1 MNIIDIVIILLII
14 LGAVIGF
21 KQGAI
26 KRLTSFVGM
35 FVVVIAAFLLKNPVS
50 VLLYENLPFT
60 NCFGLFNGVAILN
73 VLMYEIIAFL
83 LVLAVLTFALRVV
96 LTVTGLV
103 ELLLKLTVF
112 LSIPSKIF
120 GIFVGALEAYVY
132 VFIFLV
138 ILNLPFINFDMVKES
153 TLADKI
159 VNESFVISDITRDTI
174 DTYSDVYEI
183 LKNDNNERTSAEI
196 NEDVLDIFIEH
207 SVVTEES
214 AIKLINMNKINVTDD
229 YYLKGD
235 INSAT
240 QQ

>member
-26 KRLTSFVGM
+26 KRLTSFIGM
-35 FVVVIAAFLLKNPVS
+35 FVIVIAAFLLKNPVS

-60 NCFGLFNGVAILN
+60 NFFGLFNGVTILN
-73 VLMYEIIAFL
+73 VLMYEIISFL
-83 LVLAVLTFALRVV
+83 LVLAVLTFALRVI
-96 LTVTGLV
+96 LTVSGLV

-120 GIFVGALEAYVY
+120 GIFVGAIEAYVY

-138 ILNLPFINFDMVKES
+138 ILNLPFINFNMVKES
-153 TLADKI
+153 TMANNI
-159 VNESFVISDITRDTI
+159 VNNSFVISDITRDTI
-174 DTYSDVYEI
+174 NTYSDVYDM
-183 LKNDNNERTSAEI
+183 LKNDDNERTNAEI
-196 NEDVLDIFIEH
+196 NEDVLNIFIEH
-207 SVVTEES
+207 GVVTEES
-214 AIKLINMNKINVTDD
+214 AIKLITMNKINVTDD
-229 YYLKGD
+229 YYLKGE

-240 QQ
+240 

>member
-1 MNIIDIVIILLII
+1 MNIVDIVIILLII
-14 LGAVIGF
+14 VGAVIGF

-35 FVVVIAAFLLKNPVS
+35 FVIVIAAFILKNPVS

-60 NCFGLFNGVAILN
+60 NFFGLFNGVAILN

-83 LVLAVLTFALRVV
+83 LVLAVLTFALRVI
-96 LTVTGLV
+96 LTVTGAI

-112 LSIPSKIF
+112 LSIPSKIL
-120 GIFVGALEAYVY
+120 GIFVGAIEAYVY

-138 ILNLPFINFDMVKES
+138 ILNLPFVHLDMVKES

-174 DTYSDVYEI
+174 DTYTDVYEI
-183 LKNDNNERTSAEI
+183 LKNDDDERTSAEI

-207 SVVTEES
+207 GVVTEDS
-214 AIKLINMNKINVTDD
+214 ARKLIRMNKINVTDD

-235 INSAT
+235 NNVT
-240 QQ
+240 TE

>member
-60 NCFGLFNGVAILN
+60 NFFGLFNGVAVLN
-73 VLMYEIIAFL
+73 VLMYEIVAFL
-83 LVLAVLTFALRVV
+83 LVLAVLTFVLRVI
-96 LTVTGLV
+96 LTVTG
-103 ELLLKLTVF
+103 
-112 LSIPSKIF
+112 
-120 GIFVGALEAYVY
+120 
-132 VFIFLV
+132 LV
-138 ILNLPFINFDMVKES
+138 ILNLPFINFDMVKDS

-159 VNESFVISDITRDTI
+159 VNDSFVISDITRDTI
-174 DTYSDVYEI
+174 DTYSDVYDI

-207 SVVTEES
+207 GVVTEES
-214 AIKLINMNKINVTDD
+214 AIKLISMNKINVTDD
-229 YYLKGD
+229 YYLKGE
-235 INSAT
+235 INSET

>member
-1 MNIIDIVIILLII
+1 M
-14 LGAVIGF
+14 
-21 KQGAI
+21 
-26 KRLTSFVGM
+26 
-35 FVVVIAAFLLKNPVS
+35 
-50 VLLYENLPFT
+50 LYENLPFT
-60 NCFGLFNGVAILN
+60 NFFGLFNGVAILN

-159 VNESFVISDITRDTI
+159 VNDSFVISDITRDTI

-196 NEDVLDIFIEH
+196 NEDVLNIFIEH
-207 SVVTEES
+207 GVVTEES

-240 QQ
+240 